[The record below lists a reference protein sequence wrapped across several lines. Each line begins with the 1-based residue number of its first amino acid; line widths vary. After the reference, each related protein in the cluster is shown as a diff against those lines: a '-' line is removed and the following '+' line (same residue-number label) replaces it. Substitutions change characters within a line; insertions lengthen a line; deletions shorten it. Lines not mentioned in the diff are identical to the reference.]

1 MLFFRKKK
9 KLSESSIVT
18 KKCWR
23 QHFREKRL
31 LFTHL
36 ASHLSAC
43 KICTG
48 VRGEKNIRCE
58 SILPMYLFYPWK
70 KGWRSSFE
78 GFKHCTAKKKCLF
91 FLNCGHDV
99 MNVSLTSLSL
109 RPPLKHIDIQYVLWK
124 YFHIFLSFFILCS
137 KCISLWRKHEIHLEQ
152 NFIPLI
158 PSFHLL
164 SLSLPRPF
172 FLLIESPHFIIIFFQ
187 KWLNWS

>member
-1 MLFFRKKK
+1 MWPDIFFLPALKLATWLVGKFFVFIKKVFGIMLFFRKKK

-124 YFHIFLSFFILCS
+124 YFHIFLSFFY
-137 KCISLWRKHEIHLEQ
+137 SL
-152 NFIPLI
+152 
-158 PSFHLL
+158 
-164 SLSLPRPF
+164 
-172 FLLIESPHFIIIFFQ
+172 
-187 KWLNWS
+187 

>member
-1 MLFFRKKK
+1 MWPDIFFLPALKLATWLVGKFFVFIKKVFGIMLFFRKKK

-78 GFKHCTAKKKCLF
+78 GFKHCTAKKNFFFFKLWPWCHECKPYKPEPEASSKTYWHSICFMKIFPHISFFFLF
-91 FLNCGHDV
+91 FV
-99 MNVSLTSLSL
+99 VNVSHCEENMRYT
-109 RPPLKHIDIQYVLWK
+109 
-124 YFHIFLSFFILCS
+124 
-137 KCISLWRKHEIHLEQ
+137 
-152 NFIPLI
+152 
-158 PSFHLL
+158 
-164 SLSLPRPF
+164 
-172 FLLIESPHFIIIFFQ
+172 
-187 KWLNWS
+187 